1 MPLVECHK
9 CIVTACCNFT
19 PEMANSIISIR
30 GVSKNYASHQA
41 LKSVSF
47 EIPEGKIFG
56 LLGPNGAGKTSLI
69 RILNRITAPDEGEV
83 FFRNEPLQAK
93 HLAQIG
99 YLPEERGLYKK
110 MKVLEQ
116 MLYFAELRG
125 MNRTEGLKRA
135 KEWIERFGMQGW
147 EQKKIEELS
156 KGMQQ
161 KVQFVIT
168 VMHQPDLL
176 ILDEPFSG
184 FDPVNAEAVKQEILR
199 FRKEGKTVIFSSH
212 RMESVEELCD
222 TIGIIHRSNKLF
234 EGSINELREMHRS
247 HQYEAITRVS
257 PDASKFSIASSIP
270 VEGGFYKTLFAPM
283 NEDEA
288 MALLKSLSSS
298 MYVRSFGEKIPGMH
312 EIFVNMIQNA
322 SSHE

>member
-1 MPLVECHK
+1 MVEIGLTLCP
-9 CIVTACCNFT
+9 IYCNFT

-30 GVSKNYASHQA
+30 GVSKNYAHHQA
-41 LKSVSF
+41 LNGVSF
-47 EIPEGKIFG
+47 EVPEGKIFG

-83 FFRNEPLQAK
+83 LFRNEALQAK
-93 HLAQIG
+93 HLEQIG

-116 MLYFAELRG
+116 MLYFGELRG
-125 MNRTEGLKRA
+125 MHRTEASKRA
-135 KEWIERFGMQGW
+135 KEWMEKFEMQGW
-147 EQKKIEELS
+147 ENKKIEELS

-168 VMHQPDLL
+168 VMHNPELL

-184 FDPVNAEAVKQEILR
+184 FDPVNAEAVKQEI
-199 FRKEGKTVIFSSH
+199 FRYRDQGKTVIFSSH

-222 TIGIIHRSNKLF
+222 HIGIIHRSHKMF
-234 EGSINELREMHRS
+234 EGSIAELREMHRS
-247 HQYEAITRVS
+247 HQYEAITRS
-257 PDASKFSIASSIP
+257 APIASGFEIISSAPID
-270 VEGGFYKTLFAPM
+270 GGFFKTLFAPM
-283 NEDEA
+283 SEKDA
-288 MALLKSLSSS
+288 MTLLESLSKET
-298 MYVRSFGEKIPGMH
+298 YVRSFAEKIPGMH
-312 EIFVNMIQNA
+312 EIFVNMIQKA

>member
-1 MPLVECHK
+1 MPLVECHS
-9 CIVTACCNFT
+9 CIIAGHCNFT

-41 LKSVSF
+41 LKGVSF

-83 FFRNEPLQAK
+83 LFHNEPLQAK

-184 FDPVNAEAVKQEILR
+184 FDPVNAEAVKQEIIR
-199 FRKEGKTVIFSSH
+199 FRNEGKSVIFSSH
-212 RMESVEELCD
+212 RMESVEEMCD
-222 TIGIIHRSNKLF
+222 HLGIIHRSNKLF
-234 EGSINELREMHRS
+234 EGSIHELREMHRS
-247 HQYEAITRVS
+247 HQYEALTRTA
-257 PDASKFSIASSIP
+257 PDVPKFNMLSCTP

-283 NEDEA
+283 SEVDA
-288 MALLKSLSSS
+288 MDLLKTLSANT
-298 MYVRSFGEKIPGMH
+298 YVRSFSEKIPGMH
-312 EIFVNMIQNA
+312 EIFVNMIQTA
-322 SSHE
+322 RSHE